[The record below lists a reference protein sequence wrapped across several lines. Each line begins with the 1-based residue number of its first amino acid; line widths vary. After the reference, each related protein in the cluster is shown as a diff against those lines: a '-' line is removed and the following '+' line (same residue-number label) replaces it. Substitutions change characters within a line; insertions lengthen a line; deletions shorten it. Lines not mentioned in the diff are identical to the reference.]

1 MKQQD
6 ILRKQ
11 VKLAKACTDWLTFKD
26 LAATLDITDHS
37 FYNWLN
43 AVESP
48 IIHTSKHAEW
58 STSNT
63 QIIPSG
69 AEFKYDFELEYT
81 YDD

>member
-43 AVESP
+43 GYYELSSKKAAQLQEL
-48 IIHTSKHAEW
+48 IIDL
-58 STSNT
+58 
-63 QIIPSG
+63 I
-69 AEFKYDFELEYT
+69 DM
-81 YDD
+81 D

>member
-26 LAATLDITDHS
+26 LAAALNLADHS

-43 AVESP
+43 GYYELSSKKAAQLQDL
-48 IIHTSKHAEW
+48 IIDL
-58 STSNT
+58 
-63 QIIPSG
+63 I
-69 AEFKYDFELEYT
+69 DM
-81 YDD
+81 D

>member
-43 AVESP
+43 GYYELSSKKAAQLQDL
-48 IIHTSKHAEW
+48 IIDL
-58 STSNT
+58 
-63 QIIPSG
+63 I
-69 AEFKYDFELEYT
+69 DM
-81 YDD
+81 D

>member
-11 VKLAKACTDWLTFKD
+11 VKIAKACTDWLTFKD

-43 AVESP
+43 GYYELSSKKAAQLQDL
-48 IIHTSKHAEW
+48 IIDL
-58 STSNT
+58 
-63 QIIPSG
+63 I
-69 AEFKYDFELEYT
+69 DM
-81 YDD
+81 D